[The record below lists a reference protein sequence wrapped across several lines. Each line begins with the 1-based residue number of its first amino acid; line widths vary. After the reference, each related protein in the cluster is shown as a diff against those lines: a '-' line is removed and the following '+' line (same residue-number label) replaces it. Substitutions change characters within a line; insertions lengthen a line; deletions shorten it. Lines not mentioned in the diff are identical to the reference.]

1 MEEVTTENTLAVKR
15 TRENANG
22 QGTYYWVKSRNRY
35 VAQIHDI
42 YGVRRSKVC
51 KTKKQCQLWLEEQKR
66 ARHFGNSTYSLHSK
80 QTVAEFLNGWVELPK
95 SSGSPE
101 TKRGYKNVI
110 KNHINPAMGTL
121 KVNSLSPHAIEQLMS
136 DMHDKNYG
144 FGTIKLAYAV
154 LRAAFNYAVKMGD
167 LTNNPVKKV
176 TPPTGQFK
184 SLKHIPQ
191 KDFVAIYE
199 QAQLNGY
206 THARVELGMM
216 VGLRPGEI
224 YGLQW
229 CDIDFDQQ
237 TLTIERQL
245 QRISGKGL
253 VFRPVKQK
261 EIRTLHLTNSQ
272 IEILKAHQFYQELEK
287 IKWVEDIGLV
297 FPNSIGRPLDRKRDA
312 DDWNKL
318 LSKAKVGRYTIYQ
331 MRKTAFT
338 NFASLSPSIP
348 SMLAFTGHSNTSTVM
363 NHYAF
368 SKSEEMDGLLAKMDE
383 KRPKMPINYENS
395 MVLKITKTELS

>member
-1 MEEVTTENTLAVKR
+1 MLEVKADVALAIKR

-22 QGTYYWVKSRNRY
+22 QGTYYWVPSRKRY

-42 YGVRRSKVC
+42 YGIRRSKVC
-51 KTKKQCQLWLEEQKR
+51 KTKKQCQQWLEEQKR

-101 TKRGYKNVI
+101 TKRGYISVI
-110 KNHINPAMGTL
+110 KNHINPAMGSL

-144 FGTIKLAYAV
+144 FGTIKLTYAV

-184 SLKHIPQ
+184 SLKHIPH

-229 CDIDFDQQ
+229 CDIDFNQQ

-261 EIRTLHLTNSQ
+261 EIRTLHLTDSQ
-272 IEILKAHQFYQELEK
+272 IEILKAHKFYQELEK
-287 IKWVEDIGLV
+287 SKWQEDLNLV
-297 FPNSIGRPLDRKRDA
+297 FPNSIGRPLDRKRDSK
-312 DDWNKL
+312 DWNKL
-318 LSKAKVGRYTIYQ
+318 LSKAKVGKYTIYQ

-368 SKSEEMDGLLAKMDE
+368 SKSEEMEGLLAKMDE
-383 KRPKMPINYENS
+383 KRPKMPFNYENS
-395 MVLKITKTELS
+395 IILKIVES

>member
-1 MEEVTTENTLAVKR
+1 MEEVTNEAALAVKR

-22 QGTYYWVKSRNRY
+22 QGTYYWVSSRNRY

-42 YGVRRSKVC
+42 YGIRRSKVC
-51 KTKKQCQLWLEEQKR
+51 KTKKECQLWLEEQKR

-80 QTVAEFLNGWVELPK
+80 QTVAEFLKGWVELPK

-184 SLKHIPQ
+184 SLKHIPH
-191 KDFVAIYE
+191 KDFISIYE

-224 YGLQW
+224 YGLKW
-229 CDIDFDQQ
+229 SDIDFEQK
-237 TLTIERQL
+237 TITIERQL
-245 QRISGKGL
+245 QRITGKGL

-261 EIRTLHLTNSQ
+261 EVRTLHLTNSQ
-272 IEILKAHQFYQELEK
+272 IEILKAHKFYQELETS
-287 IKWVEDIGLV
+287 KWPEDFNLV
-297 FPNSIGRPLDRKRDA
+297 FPNSIGRPLDRKRDSE
-312 DDWNKL
+312 DWNKL
-318 LSKAKVGRYTIYQ
+318 LSKAKVGKYTIYQ

-368 SKSEEMDGLLAKMDE
+368 SKSEEMEGLLAKMDE

-395 MVLKITKTELS
+395 IVFKIVES

>member
-1 MEEVTTENTLAVKR
+1 MMEEVTNEAALAVKR

-22 QGTYYWVKSRNRY
+22 QGTYYWVSSRNRY

-42 YGVRRSKVC
+42 YGIRRSKVC
-51 KTKKQCQLWLEEQKR
+51 KTKKECQLWLEEQKR

-184 SLKHIPQ
+184 SLKHIPH

-224 YGLQW
+224 YGLKW
-229 CDIDFDQQ
+229 SDIDFEQQ
-237 TLTIERQL
+237 TITIERQL
-245 QRISGKGL
+245 QRVSGKGL

-261 EIRTLHLTNSQ
+261 EVRTLHLTNSQ
-272 IEILKAHQFYQELEK
+272 IEILKAHKFYQELETS
-287 IKWVEDIGLV
+287 KWQEDFNLV
-297 FPNSIGRPLDRKRDA
+297 FPNSIGRPLDRKRDS

-318 LSKAKVGRYTIYQ
+318 LSKAKVGKYTIYQ

-368 SKSEEMDGLLAKMDE
+368 SKSEEMEGLLAKMDE
-383 KRPKMPINYENS
+383 KRPKMPFNYENS
-395 MVLKITKTELS
+395 IVFKIVES

>member
-1 MEEVTTENTLAVKR
+1 
-15 TRENANG
+15 
-22 QGTYYWVKSRNRY
+22 
-35 VAQIHDI
+35 
-42 YGVRRSKVC
+42 
-51 KTKKQCQLWLEEQKR
+51 
-66 ARHFGNSTYSLHSK
+66 
-80 QTVAEFLNGWVELPK
+80 
-95 SSGSPE
+95 
-101 TKRGYKNVI
+101 
-110 KNHINPAMGTL
+110 
-121 KVNSLSPHAIEQLMS
+121 
-136 DMHDKNYG
+136 
-144 FGTIKLAYAV
+144 
-154 LRAAFNYAVKMGD
+154 MGD

-184 SLKHIPQ
+184 SLKHIPH
-191 KDFVAIYE
+191 KDFVVIYE

-224 YGLQW
+224 YGLKW
-229 CDIDFDQQ
+229 SDIDFEQQ

-245 QRISGKGL
+245 QRVAGKGL

-261 EIRTLHLTNSQ
+261 EVRTLHLTNSQ

-287 IKWVEDIGLV
+287 IKWVADVGLV

-318 LSKAKVGRYTIYQ
+318 LSKAKVGKYTIYQ

-368 SKSEEMDGLLAKMDE
+368 SMSEEMGQLLAKMDE
-383 KRPKMPINYENS
+383 KRPKQDFDYGVN
-395 MVLKITKTELS
+395 ELASTVKPQPLQAPGDGLEPRSHIQPTSLSDDNK

>member
-1 MEEVTTENTLAVKR
+1 MMEEVTNEAALAVKR

-22 QGTYYWVKSRNRY
+22 QGTYYWVSSRNRY

-42 YGVRRSKVC
+42 YGIRRSKVC
-51 KTKKQCQLWLEEQKR
+51 KTKKECQLWLEEQKR

-154 LRAAFNYAVKMGD
+154 LRASFNYAVKMGD

-184 SLKHIPQ
+184 SLKHIPH

-224 YGLQW
+224 YGLKW
-229 CDIDFDQQ
+229 SDIDFEQQ
-237 TLTIERQL
+237 TITIERQL
-245 QRISGKGL
+245 QRVSGKGL

-261 EIRTLHLTNSQ
+261 EVRTLHLTDSQ
-272 IEILKAHQFYQELEK
+272 IEILKAHKFYQELETS
-287 IKWVEDIGLV
+287 KWVEDFNLV
-297 FPNSIGRPLDRKRDA
+297 FPNSIGRPLDRKRDSE
-312 DDWNKL
+312 DWNKL
-318 LSKAKVGRYTIYQ
+318 LSKAKVGKYTIYQ

-368 SKSEEMDGLLAKMDE
+368 SKSEEMEGLLAKMDE
-383 KRPKMPINYENS
+383 KRPKMPFNYENS
-395 MVLKITKTELS
+395 IVFKIVES